1 MRVPNYEHAVV
12 SERKIVAYLLSITH
26 RDGRSK
32 AAFFMRFGFTADSWE
47 NLANALRRHAADHE
61 VAEVEET
68 PFGTSYSVEGSLSAP
83 DGRMPQVRVIWFI
96 ETGQRLPRLVT
107 AYPLK
112 GAHDD

>member
-1 MRVPNYEHAVV
+1 MIA
-12 SERKIVAYLLSITH
+12 
-26 RDGRSK
+26 
-32 AAFFMRFGFTADSWE
+32 
-47 NLANALRRHAADHE
+47 
-61 VAEVEET
+61 VEET

-96 ETGQRLPRLVT
+96 ETGQHLPHLVT